1 MQRIDLSFG
10 SGEAVA
16 DNKTITIEQMDEQTV
31 YAQNSSLLKNPN
43 TSASRL
49 WGSDGFSHEG
59 CRGPEHVG
67 TPFPLSFTV
76 TCLEGV
82 YFYLDFLRVSPVAA

>member
-49 WGSDGFSHEG
+49 
-59 CRGPEHVG
+59 
-67 TPFPLSFTV
+67 
-76 TCLEGV
+76 
-82 YFYLDFLRVSPVAA
+82 